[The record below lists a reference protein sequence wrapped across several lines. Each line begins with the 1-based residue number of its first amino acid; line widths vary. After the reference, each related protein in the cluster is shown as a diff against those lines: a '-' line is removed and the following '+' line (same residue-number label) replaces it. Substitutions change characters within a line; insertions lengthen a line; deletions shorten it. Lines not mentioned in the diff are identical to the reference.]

1 MTWLVTS
8 CGSHLTASLP
18 LFLQCKGDSVMNLH
32 EALIEHEESN
42 PRKTGQ
48 LTINIL
54 QLLAEEDEE
63 END

>member
-1 MTWLVTS
+1 M
-8 CGSHLTASLP
+8 
-18 LFLQCKGDSVMNLH
+18 KLH

-48 LTINIL
+48 LTVNIL